1 MYSYSLIEKVMSYLD
16 NMVYKMEDRKNFNF
30 FEKRVYDQLLA
41 IEVMI
46 DKDNALQKYIK
57 EELKKNEKN

>member
-46 DKDNALQKYIK
+46 DKGNALQKYIK